1 MRNPVVEFRL
11 IRIGFGVRLCDAL
24 GDHFAIALFM
34 ARVLAVRALHSSRV
48 LQEISAQSAPH
59 NVIELLL
66 DKLMPVLFMDF
77 LSPLSNGTFPVQTD
91 VEGSSV
97 FALFD

>member
-48 LQEISAQSAPH
+48 LQEISAQSTPH
-59 NVIELLL
+59 DVIELL
-66 DKLMPVLFMDF
+66 P
-77 LSPLSNGTFPVQTD
+77 NGTFSVQTD

>member
-1 MRNPVVEFRL
+1 MVEFRL

-34 ARVLAVRALHSSRV
+34 ACVLAVRALHSSRIF
-48 LQEISAQSAPH
+48 QEISAQSTPH
-59 NVIELLL
+59 DVIELLL
-66 DKLMPVLFMDF
+66 DKLMPILFVNF
-77 LSPLSNGTFPVQTD
+77 LSPLSNGAFSVQTD
-91 VEGSSV
+91 IEGSTV

>member
-1 MRNPVVEFRL
+1 MVEFRL

-48 LQEISAQSAPH
+48 L
-59 NVIELLL
+59 
-66 DKLMPVLFMDF
+66 
-77 LSPLSNGTFPVQTD
+77 
-91 VEGSSV
+91 
-97 FALFD
+97 